1 MRGGGGGGGVAYSL
15 ICVFVLFVLGCIFVL
30 FLLFVRAKSFRKKIK
45 RFEIAL

>member
-1 MRGGGGGGGVAYSL
+1 MRGGGVALWRFCAFY
-15 ICVFVLFVLGCIFVL
+15 VLFVLGCIFVL